1 MQTKPAPEVG
11 NPHPTREQVVTKAVL
26 RASEHL
32 GINAATLG
40 KILGVSPATV
50 SRMANRNYLLK
61 FNKKEFELGLTF
73 LRLFRG
79 LDAING
85 GDDRTNKSWIR
96 AKNSVLGGVPLEL
109 IATIAGLVNTVAYVD
124 TFRAK
129 I

>member
-1 MQTKPAPEVG
+1 MQQKPAPVEG
-11 NPHPTREQVVTKAVL
+11 NPRTTREQVVTKAVL
-26 RASEHL
+26 KTSEHL

-50 SRMANRNYLLK
+50 SRMANRSYLLK
-61 FNKKEFELGLTF
+61 TNRKEFELGLTF